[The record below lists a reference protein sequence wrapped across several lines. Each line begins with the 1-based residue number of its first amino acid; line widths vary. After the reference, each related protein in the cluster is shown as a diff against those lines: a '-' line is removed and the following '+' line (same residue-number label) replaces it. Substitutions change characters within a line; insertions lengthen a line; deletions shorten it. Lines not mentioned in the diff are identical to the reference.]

1 MRSLIRRVVN
11 SVMNARR
18 RDWWDHLEERAYR
31 NEFGARIL
39 FMRQGLF

>member
-1 MRSLIRRVVN
+1 MQWFIRRVVKL
-11 SVMNARR
+11 VMRSRR

-31 NEFGARIL
+31 NEFGSRIL